1 MKNKTII
8 LDNFLEEP
16 LALEVLHNLGDS
28 NISETWFDKE
38 QDHTYSKFCE
48 VLLEESKNYY
58 DLSNYIGYEF
68 WTQNNTKP
76 ADWHVDKDEQTYI
89 KTQNFVLPI
98 CTIVYYLKVNNLLG
112 GNLDLVD
119 CSVVPKTNRVV
130 IFSPGMWHKVDDFS
144 GERISILVNPWNCK
158 PQGY

>member
-58 DLSNYIGYEF
+58 
-68 WTQNNTKP
+68 NNT
-76 ADWHVDKDEQTYI
+76 
-89 KTQNFVLPI
+89 
-98 CTIVYYLKVNNLLG
+98 
-112 GNLDLVD
+112 
-119 CSVVPKTNRVV
+119 
-130 IFSPGMWHKVDDFS
+130 IF
-144 GERISILVNPWNCK
+144 
-158 PQGY
+158 